1 MNWWLLLIIPVTSA
15 FIGWF
20 TNWLSLKILFHP
32 KKPIRIVGFTIQGIF
47 PKHQLQFAQKLGTL
61 VSTEL
66 FSFTEIEEKITSPDS
81 LKKIMPVVETHVDEF
96 LRHRLKEAFPM
107 IGMFIGEKTINS
119 LKDVFMKELETI
131 FPVIMRNYVQN
142 LQQEINLEQLVA
154 TKVAAFPLDQLEA
167 MLYKNLSKQLRMAG
181 VMGAVVGLLIGV
193 VQVIIIMA
201 IS

>member
-1 MNWWLLLIIPVTSA
+1 MNWWLLIIIPLTSA

-20 TNWLSLKILFHP
+20 TNRLLVKILFHP
-32 KKPIRIVGFTIQGIF
+32 RKPIRIAGFIIQGIF
-47 PKHQLQFAQKLGTL
+47 PKHQLQFAQKLGTV

-66 FSFTEIEEKITSPDS
+66 FSFAEIEEKITSADS

-142 LQQEINLEQLVA
+142 LQQEINIEQLVT
-154 TKVAAFPLDQLEA
+154 TKVAAFPMDQLEA
-167 MLYKNLSKQLRMAG
+167 MLYQNLSKQLRMAG
-181 VMGAVVGLLIGV
+181 LMGAVVGLLIGL
-193 VQVIIIMA
+193 VQVIIIKA
-201 IS
+201 LS

>member
-1 MNWWLLLIIPVTSA
+1 MNLWLLIIIPLTSA

-20 TNWLSLKILFHP
+20 TNWLSIRMLFHP
-32 KKPIRIVGFTIQGIF
+32 RKPIRILGFTIQGIL

-66 FSFTEIEEKITSPDS
+66 FSFAEIEEKITSPDT

-142 LQQEINLEQLVA
+142 LQQDINLEQLVA
-154 TKVAAFPLDQLEA
+154 TKVAAFPMDQLET
-167 MLYKNLSKQLRMAG
+167 MLNQNLSKQLRLAG
-181 VMGAVVGLLIGV
+181 IMGAVVGLLIGL
-193 VQVIIIMA
+193 VQVA
-201 IS
+201 IVIALS

>member
-1 MNWWLLLIIPVTSA
+1 MNWWLLIIIPVTSA

-20 TNWLSLKILFHP
+20 TNRLSIKILFHP
-32 KKPIRIVGFTIQGIF
+32 QKPIRIAGFTIQGIF
-47 PKHQLQFAQKLGTL
+47 PKYQQPFAQKLGAL

-119 LKDVFMKELETI
+119 LKEVFMKELENI

-142 LQQEINLEQLVA
+142 LQQEINIEQLVA
-154 TKVAAFPLDQLEA
+154 TKVAAFPLNQLES
-167 MLYKNLSKQLRMAG
+167 MLHQNLSKQLRMAG
-181 VMGAVVGLLIGV
+181 IMGAVIGLLIGL
-193 VQVIIIMA
+193 VQAIIVIA

>member
-1 MNWWLLLIIPVTSA
+1 MNWWLLIIIPLTSA

-20 TNWLSLKILFHP
+20 TNWLSIRILFHP
-32 KKPIRIVGFTIQGIF
+32 RKPVRILGFTIQGIF
-47 PKHQLQFAQKLGTL
+47 PKNQPQFAQKLGTL

-66 FSFTEIEEKITSPDS
+66 FSFAEIEEKITSPDS

-119 LKDVFMKELETI
+119 LKEIFMKELETI

-154 TKVAAFPLDQLEA
+154 TKVAAFPMDQLEA
-167 MLYKNLSKQLRMAG
+167 MLNQNLSKQLRMAG
-181 VMGAVVGLLIGV
+181 LMGALVGLLIGL
-193 VQVIIIMA
+193 VQAAIVIA
-201 IS
+201 LS